1 MAHPMVLAPARLPL
15 PRHAEE
21 LRARARRDHAR
32 VWRAHGGDPRR
43 GEREADM
50 RKPLNEPEDCPI
62 CHYVIGHAK
71 DCHSR
76 TLRLLLEVRAERD
89 ELQSVVAELR
99 AALGE

>member
-1 MAHPMVLAPARLPL
+1 
-15 PRHAEE
+15 
-21 LRARARRDHAR
+21 
-32 VWRAHGGDPRR
+32 
-43 GEREADM
+43 M